1 MSQRIETTI
10 SSQVKQSKPNTSFV
24 DFGQLRKKIAKPSPF
39 GRKLVD
45 MYKQGR

>member
-1 MSQRIETTI
+1 MSKQVETAI
-10 SSQVKQSKPNTSFV
+10 SSQIKRNKLNASCV
-24 DFGQLRKKIAKPSPF
+24 DFAQLRKKIAKPSPF

>member
-1 MSQRIETTI
+1 MSKQVETVI
-10 SSQVKQSKPNTSFV
+10 SSQMERNKLNTSFV
-24 DFGQLRKKIAKPSPF
+24 DFVQLRKKIAKPSPF

>member
-1 MSQRIETTI
+1 MSQQTQTVT
-10 SSQVKQSKPNTSFV
+10 SSRVKKSKPNTSLV